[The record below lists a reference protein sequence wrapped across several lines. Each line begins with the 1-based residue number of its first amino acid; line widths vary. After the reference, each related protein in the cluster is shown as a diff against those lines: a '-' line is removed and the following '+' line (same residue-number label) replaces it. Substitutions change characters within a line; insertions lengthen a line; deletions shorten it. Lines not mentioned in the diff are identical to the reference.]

1 MPQLEK
7 GQVPFDQLVTVRTAH
22 DVRKLRACAHCEQIG
37 STDRMVFSHPYGQTN
52 EYYHGRCF
60 VEAHGFEALLDLG
73 PPQIDKLSL
82 GDLGQSLTERIIDA
96 LMDARDKANA

>member
-1 MPQLEK
+1 MTKLEK

-22 DVRKLRACAHCEQIG
+22 DVRKLRACAHCEQMG
-37 STDRMVFSHPYGQTN
+37 STDRMVFGFPHGKTD

-60 VEAHGFEALLDLG
+60 VTAHGLAALCEM
-73 PPQIDKLSL
+73 PEQVDKLSL

-96 LMDARDKANA
+96 LMDKQGVR